1 MLLTKRIISWVAV
14 FLLPIAFNLG
24 CASRGEIVRFKNQMD
39 YLERSNRKLEKNVAV
54 LDSLLQEELR
64 ETQRLRADV
73 NSSFGSLDERLQTV
87 GNWLRDSDSR
97 FNELV
102 KKMEL
107 RKEKSLAQETISEG
121 DTSKPQVNFDPQ
133 TLYEAAHLNVIK
145 GNYDL
150 AILGFGDFINYFPRS
165 SLAPSAQYWI
175 AECHYAKNDFQKATD
190 EFGKLLQRYPN
201 SEKIPSALYKL
212 GLICLEQNDRVKAN
226 KYFGELIDKYP
237 HAPEAELAKDR
248 MGIKD

>member
-1 MLLTKRIISWVAV
+1 MIKRIILLLTI
-14 FLLPIAFNLG
+14 FLLPLAFNLG
-24 CASRGEIVRFKNQMD
+24 CASRGEIVRFKNQLD
-39 YLERSNRKLEKNVAV
+39 YLERSNRNMEKDFAD
-54 LDSLLQEELR
+54 LDSLLKEELK
-64 ETQRLRADV
+64 ETQRLRADI
-73 NSSFGSLDERLQTV
+73 NSSFGSMDERLQIV
-87 GNWLRDSDSR
+87 ENWLKDTDSR

-107 RKEKSLAQETISEG
+107 RKEKSLTPGTISEG
-121 DTSKPQVNFDPQ
+121 DTTTPQVNFDPQ

-150 AILGFGDFINYFPRS
+150 AILGFGDFISYFPRS

-175 AECHYAKNDFQKATD
+175 AECHYAKDDFQKAKD
-190 EFGKLLQRYPN
+190 EFGKLVQRYPN
-201 SEKIPSALYKL
+201 SDKIPSALYKL
-212 GLICLEQNDRVKAN
+212 GLIYTEENDRVKAN

-237 HAPEAELAKDR
+237 RAPETKLAKEQ